1 MKGRLK
7 VDVPYLDGKVF
18 PKGTE
23 VKLFGCCVDGFDYN
37 YYEMPNGILWKIE
50 GDKVEITDY
59 GQEPDMREFR
69 AKAALEAMRDIVT
82 NRKLYNQVIDEYSN
96 NGKVSIPDCVA
107 TAAVE
112 FADALI
118 RKLEE
123 RS

>member
-18 PKGTE
+18 DKGTE

-37 YYEMPNGILWKIE
+37 YYEMPNGVLWKIE

-69 AKAALEAMRDIVT
+69 AKAALEAIHDITV

-118 RKLEE
+118 RKLKE